1 MINPNFQIPK
11 SILPQ
16 NSSKRPVRSPLS
28 SSLSQA
34 LLFSV
39 GNSLRALKR
48 EWHHQAMSPT
58 QRLEI
63 LQPPLEVNNKE
74 IVRRQKKLEEEKITG
89 ISVSKRKEKSATG
102 KLHVIPPGKMVVVGP
117 KAPDFVIEISM
128 QVQKRAPFN
137 VKKWKKVPDLEKDDI
152 VSRVYNAFD
161 IDQTDHNKAVIL
173 ATAERLYRSH
183 RGRLHQHFKQYETN
197 EITLK
202 HKPDELSEGD
212 WEYLVDYFSSSGYK
226 VRVEQASM
234 RMLQETYED
243 AEEDP
248 IINKAFKSVVGER
261 SGYCRG
267 LGAGIQ
273 PTKGKSTAG
282 LHEQLVSE
290 REKRQGIEMKLKEVE
305 SQFQEERDI

>member
-39 GNSLRALKR
+39 VLPSIFCFISR

-152 VSRVYNAFD
+152 VSRVY
-161 IDQTDHNKAVIL
+161 I
-173 ATAERLYRSH
+173 
-183 RGRLHQHFKQYETN
+183 
-197 EITLK
+197 ITK
-202 HKPDELSEGD
+202 LSFLLQQKDSTEAI
-212 WEYLVDYFSSSGYK
+212 E